1 MQRQNLR
8 SVNNT
13 KSPLSFKNAIKDIH
27 TPKGRYVIYAILTMS
42 IVAPILQKMIGLVAS
57 DNIALY
63 ITLGIMV
70 IGLFCVAFKMD
81 KISEVIKGLIVLLRD
96 GDGLEIMV
104 SIPFGSM
111 ENTNYWYIWRI

>member
-13 KSPLSFKNAIKDIH
+13 KSPLSFKSAIKDIH
-27 TPKGRYVIYAILTMS
+27 TPKGRYAIYAILTMS

-81 KISEVIKGLIVLLRD
+81 KISEVINRHQLDKLNQRLKNKT
-96 GDGLEIMV
+96 E
-104 SIPFGSM
+104 
-111 ENTNYWYIWRI
+111 TNHSDA

>member
-81 KISEVIKGLIVLLRD
+81 KISEVINRHQLDKLNQRLKNKK
-96 GDGLEIMV
+96 E
-104 SIPFGSM
+104 
-111 ENTNYWYIWRI
+111 TNHSDA